1 MLSKMLLNQIKTTT
15 LNSRKKLLATLLML
29 TRLRL
34 HNVSKISKISNRW
47 MTGRGVT
54 APLLFLYER
63 KIIWSTVHL
72 AVLPVHYI

>member
-1 MLSKMLLNQIKTTT
+1 
-15 LNSRKKLLATLLML
+15 ML